1 MKKFI
6 FVFFLFLSSS
16 YATPVPEKLEDAKL
30 EIMDLYL
37 TNRREK
43 ALALCD
49 ESLKKWPN
57 NPDLLYHKAKI
68 LSMFGK
74 KKEAIKCLDI
84 AIEAN
89 DHPPGIVFFKK
100 GQIVELFG
108 QLEEALK
115 NYKLAIEHGH
125 DDRWVEFAIAG
136 VELKLFEEKKG
147 KK

>member
-6 FVFFLFLSSS
+6 FVFFLLISSS

-30 EIMDLYL
+30 KIMRLYL
-37 TNRREK
+37 TNKREE
-43 ALALCD
+43 ALTLCD

-57 NPDLLYHKAKI
+57 HPDLYSQKGI
-68 LSMFGK
+68 MLSRLGRDQEALESLNLAIKFDDHPSGVVFFEKGQVLEAFGK
-74 KKEAIKCLDI
+74 
-84 AIEAN
+84 
-89 DHPPGIVFFKK
+89 
-100 GQIVELFG
+100 
-108 QLEEALK
+108 LEEALK

-136 VELKLFEEKKG
+136 VELKLSEEKKG